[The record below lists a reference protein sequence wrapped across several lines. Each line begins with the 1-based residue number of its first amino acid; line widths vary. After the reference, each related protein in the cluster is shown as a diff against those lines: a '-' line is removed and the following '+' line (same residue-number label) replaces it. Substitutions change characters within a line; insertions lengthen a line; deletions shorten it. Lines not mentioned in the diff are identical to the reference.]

1 MFDLL
6 TTLKLLG
13 MRLWHKEVPGVDELR
28 LEVALKMLKTPHFNA
43 KMNSLKE
50 VSDIINTSFVLE
62 ISHNSVQSIN
72 FNLFLLILKVCKL
85 IDDSERHKSNKVSI
99 PQETL
104 YDWLLENKVLSVAFE
119 SKTILR
125 SQHVT

>member
-1 MFDLL
+1 
-6 TTLKLLG
+6 

-50 VSDIINTSFVLE
+50 VSGTICTSSVLDLIIFHKV
-62 ISHNSVQSIN
+62 IY
-72 FNLFLLILKVCKL
+72 LLSCYYVKVCKL
-85 IDDSERHKSNKVSI
+85 IDDSERHKSSRLSI

-104 YDWLLENKVLSVAFE
+104 FDWLLENKVLSVAFE
-119 SKTILR
+119 SKSHPFKKACNAFHFKVR
-125 SQHVT
+125 AV

>member
-1 MFDLL
+1 
-6 TTLKLLG
+6 

-28 LEVALKMLKTPHFNA
+28 LEVALNMLKTPHFNA

-119 SKTILR
+119 SK
-125 SQHVT
+125 